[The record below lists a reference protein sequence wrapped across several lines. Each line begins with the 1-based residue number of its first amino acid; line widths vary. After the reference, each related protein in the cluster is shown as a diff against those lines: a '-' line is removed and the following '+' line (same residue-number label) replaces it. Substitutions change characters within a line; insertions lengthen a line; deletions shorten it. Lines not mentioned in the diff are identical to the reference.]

1 MTGIEILLVVT
12 IVMQAFAAILALTL
26 VNRTKFY
33 ALWICYALSLGM
45 LIVERFSQLKVLEGE
60 SVSPQFQAWIGI
72 GISFSFLICVIC
84 ARLLVRHVD
93 RITMQRRMLENKFMT
108 AVLRTEERSRAE
120 ISRELHDGLGPL
132 LSSAKMSIS
141 AISKEGMTEKDRAT
155 LRNTAAVID
164 EAIRSLREI
173 SNNLS
178 PHVLNNFGLARGIRN
193 FVEKVASLHNVDIH
207 FSTKLRDER
216 FDSNVEVIIYRV
228 TCELINNSLKHSAC
242 KRIDVE
248 LAVKDNRLILK
259 YKDDGK
265 GFTLAEVADRGMG
278 ISNINSR
285 ISSLGGVIKLD
296 SEVGKGMSAYVKV
309 SLDSTNLTMTED
321 EICRTNRV
329 KLWKTKG

>member
-1 MTGIEILLVVT
+1 MVGIEILLIVT
-12 IVMQAFAAILALTL
+12 IIMQAFAAFVALSL
-26 VNRTKFY
+26 VKRTKYY

-45 LIVERFSQLKVLEGE
+45 LIVERFSQLNVLEGE

-72 GISFSFLICVIC
+72 GISFCFLICVIC
-84 ARLLVRHVD
+84 ARMLVFHVD
-93 RITMQRRMLENKFMT
+93 RITLQRRMLENKLMT

-141 AISKEGMTEKDRAT
+141 AISKDGMTEKDRAT

-178 PHVLNNFGLARGIRN
+178 PHILNNFGLARGIRN
-193 FVEKVASLHNVDIH
+193 FVERVAALHDIDIE
-207 FSTKLRDER
+207 FSTRLREER

-228 TCELINNSLKHSAC
+228 ACELINNSLKHSEC
-242 KRIDVE
+242 KHIEVE
-248 LAVKDNRLILK
+248 LVVRDNRLILK

-265 GFTLAEVADRGMG
+265 GFTPSEVADSGMG

-285 ISSLGGVIKLD
+285 ISSLGGIIKLD
-296 SEVGKGMSAYVKV
+296 SRVGNGMSAYVEV
-309 SLDSTNLTMTED
+309 SLDNTNLTMTEE
-321 EICRTNRV
+321 EICRTNRF
-329 KLWKTKG
+329 KLWKTKQ